1 MFSLKK
7 IFMVCCFV
15 TLTMTTYAQYAPQ
28 LVTMQGSRVY
38 IGEEKLS
45 KVEAAALFSDAGGV
59 DLSQDYLKYRAGYNT
74 GVGLTIGGSVLFA
87 GGTLTFVAGAAN
99 AFTGGLLAFYVGLA
113 DIMTGG
119 DQISTT
125 DEIDPYLNRANILIN
140 VGGYSILTGLVLCA
154 SGIPTLCVYKN
165 RLGDLEYEYN
175 KTVTSPIEVTV
186 GGQNHGFG
194 LAINF

>member
-7 IFMVCCFV
+7 IFMVCCIV

-99 AFTGGLLAFYVGLA
+99 AFAGGLLAFYVGLA

-125 DEIDPYLNRANILIN
+125 DEIDPYRLSLVRKR
-140 VGGYSILTGLVLCA
+140 YSNSLC
-154 SGIPTLCVYKN
+154 I
-165 RLGDLEYEYN
+165 
-175 KTVTSPIEVTV
+175 
-186 GGQNHGFG
+186 
-194 LAINF
+194 